1 MSTPVCITTVLASG
15 LNFFI
20 IFLSLSVKTITDLT
34 KLLGRNGF
42 NEIVGPFVVKPP
54 GKPTLAPLSDPRKP
68 MELNTV
74 TAEDFDQALKKV
86 NDVLENM
93 YRHAPSA
100 KDEIHLK
107 DPELEELCI
116 ERF

>member
-1 MSTPVCITTVLASG
+1 MKEFKFECTYEAAFSNKVNEFTV
-15 LNFFI
+15 
-20 IFLSLSVKTITDLT
+20 
-34 KLLGRNGF
+34 
-42 NEIVGPFVVKPP
+42 
-54 GKPTLAPLSDPRKP
+54 
-68 MELNTV
+68 TV
-74 TAEDFDQALKKV
+74 TAEGFDQALKKV

>member
-1 MSTPVCITTVLASG
+1 MKEFKFECTYEAAFSNAVNEFTV
-15 LNFFI
+15 
-20 IFLSLSVKTITDLT
+20 
-34 KLLGRNGF
+34 
-42 NEIVGPFVVKPP
+42 
-54 GKPTLAPLSDPRKP
+54 
-68 MELNTV
+68 TV

>member
-1 MSTPVCITTVLASG
+1 MKEFKFECTYEAAFSNKVNEFTV
-15 LNFFI
+15 
-20 IFLSLSVKTITDLT
+20 
-34 KLLGRNGF
+34 
-42 NEIVGPFVVKPP
+42 
-54 GKPTLAPLSDPRKP
+54 
-68 MELNTV
+68 TV

>member
-1 MSTPVCITTVLASG
+1 MKEFKFECTYEAAFSNTV
-15 LNFFI
+15 
-20 IFLSLSVKTITDLT
+20 
-34 KLLGRNGF
+34 
-42 NEIVGPFVVKPP
+42 NEFTV
-54 GKPTLAPLSDPRKP
+54 
-68 MELNTV
+68 TV
-74 TAEDFDQALKKV
+74 TAENFDQALKKV